1 MMLERPLKLERLN
14 FESIELKQLK
24 TESIQLERPLA
35 HNHNPKYSFLN
46 NQFGSIGM
54 MLEQPLELE
63 RLNFESIEL
72 KQLKTESIELEQP
85 LAHNHNLKH

>member
-1 MMLERPLKLERLN
+1 
-14 FESIELKQLK
+14 
-24 TESIQLERPLA
+24 
-35 HNHNPKYSFLN
+35 
-46 NQFGSIGM
+46 M